1 MIAIDPSSL
10 VEEEAQALDGAA
22 LDLPGSVG
30 TSKAAPGRSDRVD
43 LECSLFVTPHVHYGR
58 LLDASCGEWRRGERD
73 PADREPPGTPVD
85 FQRPTLDIPIGAP
98 GWPSVPVAHCR

>member
-43 LECSLFVTPHVHYGR
+43 LECSLLVAPHVHYGR
-58 LLDASCGEWRRGERD
+58 LLDVSCG
-73 PADREPPGTPVD
+73 V
-85 FQRPTLDIPIGAP
+85 
-98 GWPSVPVAHCR
+98 